1 MEMQSPN
8 ERSCGRNMEL
18 PKAAVSE
25 TGVMEPERVS
35 PKAKKGGSRHARLC
49 NKGKDPDLK

>member
-1 MEMQSPN
+1 
-8 ERSCGRNMEL
+8 MEL